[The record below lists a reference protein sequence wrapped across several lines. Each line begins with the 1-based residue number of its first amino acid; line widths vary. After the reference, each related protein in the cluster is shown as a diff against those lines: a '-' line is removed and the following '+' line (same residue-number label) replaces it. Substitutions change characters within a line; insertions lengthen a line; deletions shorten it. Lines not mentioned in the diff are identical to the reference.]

1 MPRRDPT
8 VRSVDF
14 VNRRQFAPGSFF
26 VAGDASIDAGID
38 AGIIDDIGCVRIVG
52 RRRETILR
60 GGRQAPPCEA
70 NDLLRAH
77 PAVNDVRVIGVPHDV
92 LGELVCACIV
102 GSPVSFASLTR
113 SP

>member
-38 AGIIDDIGCVRIVG
+38 ASIIDDIGCVRIVG

-60 GGRQAPPCEA
+60 GGHQAPPCEA

>member
-8 VRSVDF
+8 VKSVDF

-26 VAGDASIDAGID
+26 VADDASIDAGID
-38 AGIIDDIGCVRIVG
+38 ASIIDDIGCVRIVG
-52 RRRETILR
+52 RRRKTIPR

-70 NDLLRAH
+70 NDQLRAH
-77 PAVNDVRVIGVPHDV
+77 PAVNDVRVIGVPHDI

-102 GSPVSFASLTR
+102 GFPVSFASLTR

>member
-8 VRSVDF
+8 VRSVDL
-14 VNRRQFAPGSFF
+14 VNRRRFAPGSFF
-26 VAGDASIDAGID
+26 VAADASIDAGID
-38 AGIIDDIGCVRIVG
+38 ASIIDDIGCVRIVD

-60 GGRQAPPCEA
+60 GGHQAPPCEA

-92 LGELVCACIV
+92 LGELVCACVV
-102 GSPVSFASLTR
+102 GSPVSFASLTH